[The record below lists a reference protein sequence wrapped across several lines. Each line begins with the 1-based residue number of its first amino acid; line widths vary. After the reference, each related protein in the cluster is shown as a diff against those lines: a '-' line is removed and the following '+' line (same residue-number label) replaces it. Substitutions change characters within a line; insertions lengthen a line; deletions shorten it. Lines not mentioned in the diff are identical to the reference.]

1 MRKCVY
7 RRMLDLGTLVCTRG
21 PNFPLSRLEPSRL
34 TFAFRRRLTEGEAAR
49 LMTRY
54 VPGVFMS
61 NSMLKRPA
69 FLRGLLSPQSPS
81 IEPPPVAP

>member
-7 RRMLDLGTLVCTRG
+7 RKQLDLETLVAREGRTFRSQG
-21 PNFPLSRLEPSRL
+21 LSRLDLHS
-34 TFAFRRRLTEGEAAR
+34 TFRRRLTEREAAR
-49 LMTRY
+49 LVTPY

-69 FLRGLLSPQSPS
+69 FWSGLLSPQSPS